1 MTHARTTIDAVERG
15 FFRPLR
21 EPLGI
26 TAFGVNALVL
36 PAGTEWF
43 HHYHERQDELYFV
56 HRGRAGF
63 LVDGETFELGP
74 GGVVHVE
81 ATTPRQVWNAGD
93 DELVL
98 LILGGKDGYVGRDG
112 QLVDEGDLERRKR
125 AAAGDVE
132 AVRRRPERRS

>member
-1 MTHARTTIDAVERG
+1 M
-15 FFRPLR
+15 
-21 EPLGI
+21 
-26 TAFGVNALVL
+26 
-36 PAGTEWF
+36 
-43 HHYHERQDELYFV
+43 
-56 HRGRAGF
+56 
-63 LVDGETFELGP
+63 
-74 GGVVHVE
+74 HVE